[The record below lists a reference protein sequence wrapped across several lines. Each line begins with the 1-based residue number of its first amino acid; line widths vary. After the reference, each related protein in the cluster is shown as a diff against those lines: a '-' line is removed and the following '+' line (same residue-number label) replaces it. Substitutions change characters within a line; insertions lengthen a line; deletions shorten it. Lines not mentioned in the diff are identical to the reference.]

1 MQKKIELLGG
11 ENEEEEEVLDQV
23 VEVVEEKED
32 VVDVLFNSDEKP
44 KEVHF
49 ADIDNAKTVKSKS
62 KKG

>member
-1 MQKKIELLGG
+1 MI
-11 ENEEEEEVLDQV
+11 
-23 VEVVEEKED
+23 EEKED

-49 ADIDNAKTVKSKS
+49 ADIENAKSVKSKS